1 MPLCNSCGADID
13 VGSRFCGECGAVVRA
28 KTEQMGGS
36 ASKGKGAAKTAKGTG
51 RDTKKGTTEPVI
63 PTVSKEALS
72 KEAGTKP
79 RAETRELD
87 PVKTTLKGMPLDGA
101 TERPPPQVPSTPP
114 SGEGRSEFKR
124 LLEEVETGFD
134 AILVAPDTI
143 APPKPSTPP
152 GAVEQPETPTSEN
165 AFDQGQ
171 AEKLFYDL
179 VVANAQPIRDFMIE
193 IRLGEPHADWITYC
207 EPAVRA
213 ILRSAEG
220 MGHGEL
226 VARLRVFLDK
236 LTVAKEGG
244 GEIRGDL
251 REKIIDAY
259 SELIVF
265 FPEAFALEA
274 EANAREAAIVAA
286 VLAKVPQL
294 HKVGLDRIQAT
305 GLASLGLFYVSRPKD
320 IVDLTGIP
328 VDVAVSVV
336 EQFRDYRKRAS
347 SLSPLQGRLEER
359 RALREAAS
367 GVMAAVKAYEAAP
380 QGSPERR
387 VQRRWRQLALAEMSL
402 LLARLGELARL
413 KRLETQPFAA
423 RCSEVLSLLDET
435 DRRERRSE

>member
-36 ASKGKGAAKTAKGTG
+36 APRGKGGGARTAKGPG
-51 RDTKKGTTEPVI
+51 RETKKGTTEPTL
-63 PTVSKEALS
+63 PTVSTETLS
-72 KEAGTKP
+72 KEPGAKA

-101 TERPPPQVPSTPP
+101 TERPPPVPSTPP
-114 SGEGRSEFKR
+114 SGEGRSEFQR

-152 GAVEQPETPTSEN
+152 GAADPPEAPTSEN

-220 MGHGEL
+220 MGHAEL
-226 VARLRVFLDK
+226 VARLRAFLDK
-236 LTVAKEGG
+236 LTAAKDGG
-244 GEIRGDL
+244 AEIRGDL
-251 REKIIDAY
+251 RERIIDAY

-294 HKVGLDRIQAT
+294 HKVGLDRIHAT

-328 VDVAVSVV
+328 ADVAVSVV
-336 EQFRDYRKRAS
+336 EQFRDYRRRAS

-367 GVMAAVKAYEAAP
+367 GVMAAVNAYEAAP

-387 VQRRWRQLALAEMSL
+387 VQRRWRSLALAEMSL
-402 LLARLGELARL
+402 LLARLGELPRL

-423 RCSEVLSLLDET
+423 RCLEVLSLLDEV

>member
-36 ASKGKGAAKTAKGTG
+36 ASKGKGGGAKTAKGQG
-51 RDTKKGTTEPVI
+51 PGKDGKKGDAV
-63 PTVSKEALS
+63 
-72 KEAGTKP
+72 KP
-79 RAETRELD
+79 RVETKELD
-87 PVKTTLKGMPLDGA
+87 PVKTTLKGMPLDGV
-101 TERPPPQVPSTPP
+101 TDRPSPNKVPP
-114 SGEGRSEFKR
+114 SGEGRSEFQR

-152 GAVEQPETPTSEN
+152 GADDQGGTPTSEN

-179 VVANAQPIRDFMIE
+179 VIANAQPIRDFMIE
-193 IRLGEPHADWITYC
+193 IRLGEPHADWITYS
-207 EPAVRA
+207 EPAIRV

-220 MGHGEL
+220 MGHVEL
-226 VARLRVFLDK
+226 VTRLRTFLET
-236 LTVAKEGG
+236 LTAAKEGG
-244 GEIRGDL
+244 GEIRGEA

-274 EANAREAAIVAA
+274 EANARETAIVAA

-328 VDVAVSVV
+328 PDVAVSVV

-367 GVMAAVKAYEAAP
+367 GVMTAVRAYEAAP

-387 VQRRWRQLALAEMSL
+387 VQRRWRSLALAEMSL
-402 LLARLGELARL
+402 LLARLGDLARL
-413 KRLETQPFAA
+413 KRLETLPYAA
-423 RCSEVLSLLDET
+423 RCAEVLSLLDEA